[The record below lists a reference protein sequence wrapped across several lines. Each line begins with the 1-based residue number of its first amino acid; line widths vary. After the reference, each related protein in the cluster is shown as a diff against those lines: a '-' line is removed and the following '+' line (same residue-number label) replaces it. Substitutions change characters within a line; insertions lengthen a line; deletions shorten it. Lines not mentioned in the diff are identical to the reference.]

1 MSLDERKE
9 RVGDGGGI
17 EQKEQRMEKM
27 PQTRKGNEKR
37 HGWGGTRAENER

>member
-17 EQKEQRMEKM
+17 EQKEQRMAKM
-27 PQTRKGNEKR
+27 RKGNEKR